1 MNNPKTQPGG
11 MRGFVIVWFGQFI
24 SLLGSGMTGFAISFW
39 LFAETGR
46 ATTLTWALFFF
57 MAPSVLFSP
66 LAGAIVD
73 RTSRKTIMILSDL
86 ASGLVTIALLILF
99 ATGSIQV
106 WHLYLGNLI
115 SGAFN
120 SFQFPA
126 YSAAVTLML
135 PKEQYG
141 RASGL
146 IGLAGSA
153 SNILAPAFAGA
164 MLGWVGIEGIML
176 VDVVTFV
183 VAIATLFV
191 VYIPQPQAN
200 NGGSTPNSLWQDS
213 LFGFRYIWRRPSLLG
228 MQLVFFASN
237 LVAMVGI
244 ALMVPMILARTG
256 NNELVLASVQ
266 SISAIGGVVGGL
278 LMSAWGGPKRKV
290 HGVLIGMILT
300 GLLGQALMGVGQ
312 SLVIWATAA
321 FANQLIIPVLNGS
334 NQAIWQAK
342 VSPEIQGRVFS
353 VRRLIAQITAPI
365 ATIFIGPLADR
376 IFEPAMAAETSLA
389 QSLDWLISPGP
400 GAGMALMLVV
410 SGLLAAL
417 VGLSG
422 YAITAVRHIETIIP
436 DHDTLP
442 INVPLV
448 P

>member
-1 MNNPKTQPGG
+1 MTKYQTPLGG

-39 LFAETGR
+39 LFAETGK
-46 ATTLTWALFFF
+46 ASTLTWAIFFF
-57 MAPSVLFSP
+57 MAPSVLLSP

-73 RTSRKTIMILSDL
+73 RTNRKAIMILSDL
-86 ASGLVTIALLILF
+86 ASGLVTIALLMLF
-99 ATGSIQV
+99 ATDSIHV
-106 WHLYLGNLI
+106 WHLYLGNFI

-141 RASGL
+141 RASGM

-153 SNILAPAFAGA
+153 SSILAPAFAGA
-164 MLGWVGIEGIML
+164 MLGWVGIEGIMV

-183 VAIATLFV
+183 VAIAALFV
-191 VYIPQPQAN
+191 VYIPQPKLDNGRSAN
-200 NGGSTPNSLWQDS
+200 TLWQDS

-244 ALMVPMILARTG
+244 ALMVPMILARTD
-256 NNELVLASVQ
+256 NNEIVLASVQ

-278 LMSAWGGPKRKV
+278 LMSAWGGPRRKV
-290 HGVLIGMILT
+290 HGVLIGMIMT
-300 GLLGQALMGVGQ
+300 GLLGQSLMGIGQ
-312 SLVIWATAA
+312 GLVIWATAA

-342 VSPEIQGRVFS
+342 VPPEIQGRVFS
-353 VRRLIAQITAPI
+353 VRRLIAQITAPL
-365 ATIFIGPLADR
+365 ATIFIGPLADH
-376 IFEPAMAAETSLA
+376 IFEPAIAADTSLA
-389 QSLDWLISPGP
+389 QSLDWLIPAGP
-400 GAGMALMLVV
+400 GAGMALMFVL
-410 SGLLAAL
+410 SGLLAAF
-417 VGLSG
+417 VGLGG
-422 YAITAVRHIETIIP
+422 YAVTAVRHIETIIP
-436 DHDTLP
+436 DHDTLLTNSP
-442 INVPLV
+442 VVP
-448 P
+448 